1 MLAVNQL
8 NIHIKNR
15 KLLEDINFSIQPGEL
30 FAIIGPN
37 GAGKSTLL
45 KALTE
50 EIKYSGE
57 IRFQQESIKKWTTA
71 RLAKT
76 RAKFSQHH
84 QQDIPLPVNE
94 VVMMGR
100 YPYFVSRPG
109 ITDLKVVAES
119 LKLTEMSHFKDKSY
133 NQLSGGE
140 KQRIHLS
147 RIFAQLTNNFQKKLM
162 LLDEPLNNLDVY
174 YQHKVLEVIKD
185 FVKKG
190 NMAAIVMHDLN
201 LAAQFADRIV
211 LLKDGKTV
219 KYGNPKEVL
228 TSKTICDVYDF
239 PCKVMAHPL
248 AKTPM
253 IVFGEEKSASI
264 IQNINP

>member
-8 NIHIKNR
+8 NISIKTR
-15 KLLEDINFSIQPGEL
+15 KLLQDINFNIQPGEL
-30 FAIIGPN
+30 FVIIGPN

-50 EIKYSGE
+50 EINYSGE
-57 IRFQQESIKKWTTA
+57 INFQQQSIKKWTTA
-71 RLAKT
+71 KLAKT

-100 YPYFVSRPG
+100 YPYFASKPNL
-109 ITDLKVVAES
+109 TDLKVVSES
-119 LKLTEMSHFKDKSY
+119 LKLTDMNAFKDKFY

-140 KQRIHLS
+140 KQRVHLS
-147 RIFAQLTNNFQKKLM
+147 RIFAQLNNEFQEKLM

-174 YQHKVLEVIKD
+174 YQHKVLEAVKG

-201 LAAQFADRIV
+201 LAAQFADRIL
-211 LLKDGKTV
+211 LLKDGKMV
-219 KYGNPKEVL
+219 KYGNPKQVL

-239 PCKVMAHPL
+239 PCKVMSHPL
-248 AKTPM
+248 AQTPM
-253 IVFGEEKSASI
+253 IVFGEEKSTSI

>member
-100 YPYFVSRPG
+100 YPYFASKPNL
-109 ITDLKVVAES
+109 TDLKVVSES
-119 LKLTEMSHFKDKSY
+119 LKLTEMNAFKDKSY

-140 KQRIHLS
+140 KQR
-147 RIFAQLTNNFQKKLM
+147 A
-162 LLDEPLNNLDVY
+162 
-174 YQHKVLEVIKD
+174 
-185 FVKKG
+185 G
-190 NMAAIVMHDLN
+190 NH
-201 LAAQFADRIV
+201 
-211 LLKDGKTV
+211 
-219 KYGNPKEVL
+219 
-228 TSKTICDVYDF
+228 
-239 PCKVMAHPL
+239 
-248 AKTPM
+248 
-253 IVFGEEKSASI
+253 
-264 IQNINP
+264 

>member
-8 NIHIKNR
+8 NISIKTR
-15 KLLEDINFSIQPGEL
+15 KLLQDINFNIQPGEL
-30 FAIIGPN
+30 FVIIGPN

-50 EIKYSGE
+50 EINYSGE
-57 IRFQQESIKKWTTA
+57 INFQQQSIKKWTTA
-71 RLAKT
+71 KLAKT

-100 YPYFVSRPG
+100 YPYFASKPNL
-109 ITDLKVVAES
+109 TDLKVVSES
-119 LKLTEMSHFKDKSY
+119 LKLTDMNAFKDKFY

-140 KQRIHLS
+140 KQRVHLS
-147 RIFAQLTNNFQKKLM
+147 RIFAQLNNEFQEKLM

-174 YQHKVLEVIKD
+174 YQHKVLEAVKG
-185 FVKKG
+185 FAKKG

-201 LAAQFADRIV
+201 LAAQFADRIL
-211 LLKDGKTV
+211 LLKDGKMV
-219 KYGNPKEVL
+219 KYGNPKQVL

-239 PCKVMAHPL
+239 PCKVMSHPL
-248 AKTPM
+248 AQTPM
-253 IVFGEEKSASI
+253 IVFGEEKSTSI

>member
-8 NIHIKNR
+8 NISIKTR
-15 KLLEDINFSIQPGEL
+15 KLLQDINFSIQPGEL
-30 FAIIGPN
+30 FVIIGPN

-50 EIKYSGE
+50 EINYSGE
-57 IRFQQESIKKWTTA
+57 INFQQQSIKKWTTA
-71 RLAKT
+71 KLAKT

-100 YPYFVSRPG
+100 YPYFASKPNLK
-109 ITDLKVVAES
+109 DLKVVSES
-119 LKLTEMSHFKDKSY
+119 LKLTEMIAFKDKSY

-140 KQRIHLS
+140 KQRVHLA
-147 RIFAQLTNNFQKKLM
+147 RIFAQLNNEFQEKLM

-174 YQHKVLEVIKD
+174 YQHKVLEAVKG

-201 LAAQFADRIV
+201 LAAQFADRIL

-219 KYGNPKEVL
+219 KYGDPKQVL

-239 PCKVMAHPL
+239 PCKVMSHPL
-248 AKTPM
+248 AQTPM
-253 IVFGEEKSASI
+253 IVFGEEKSTSI

>member
-8 NIHIKNR
+8 NISIKTR
-15 KLLEDINFSIQPGEL
+15 RLLQDINFNIQPGEL
-30 FAIIGPN
+30 FVIIGPN

-50 EIKYSGE
+50 EINYSGE
-57 IRFQQESIKKWTTA
+57 INFQQQSIKKWTTA
-71 RLAKT
+71 KLAKT

-100 YPYFVSRPG
+100 YPYFASKPNL
-109 ITDLKVVAES
+109 TDLKVVSES
-119 LKLTEMSHFKDKSY
+119 LKLTEMSAFKDKSY

-140 KQRIHLS
+140 KQRVHLA
-147 RIFAQLTNNFQKKLM
+147 RIFAQLNNEFQEKLM

-174 YQHKVLEVIKD
+174 YQHKVLEAVKG
-185 FVKKG
+185 FAKKG
-190 NMAAIVMHDLN
+190 NIAAIVMHDLN
-201 LAAQFADRIV
+201 LAAQFADRIL
-211 LLKDGKTV
+211 LLKDGKMV
-219 KYGNPKEVL
+219 KYGNPKQVL

-239 PCKVMAHPL
+239 PCKVMSHPL
-248 AKTPM
+248 AQTPM
-253 IVFGEEKSASI
+253 IVFGEEKSTSI

>member
-8 NIHIKNR
+8 HISIKNR
-15 KLLEDINFSIQPGEL
+15 KLLQDINFSIKAGEL
-30 FAIIGPN
+30 FVIIGPN

-50 EIKYSGE
+50 EINYSGE
-57 IRFQQESIKKWTTA
+57 IHFQQKSIKNWTTGN
-71 RLAKT
+71 LAKT

-100 YPYFVSRPG
+100 YPYFANRPD
-109 ITDLKVVAES
+109 ITDLKVVSEC
-119 LKLTEMSHFKDKSY
+119 LKITEMSHLKNRSY

-147 RIFAQLTNNFQKKLM
+147 RIFAQLTNEFREKLM
-162 LLDEPLNNLDVY
+162 LLDEPLNNLDIY
-174 YQHKVLEVIKD
+174 YQHRILEAVKG

-201 LAAQFADRIV
+201 LAAQFADRIL

-219 KYGNPKEVL
+219 QYGNPKEVL
-228 TSKTICDVYDF
+228 TSKTICNVYDF
-239 PCKVMAHPL
+239 PCKVMSHPL
-248 AKTPM
+248 AQTPM
-253 IVFGEEKSASI
+253 ILFGEEKSASI

>member
-8 NIHIKNR
+8 NISIKTR
-15 KLLEDINFSIQPGEL
+15 KLLQDINFNIQPGEL
-30 FAIIGPN
+30 FVIIGPN

-50 EIKYSGE
+50 EINYSGE
-57 IRFQQESIKKWTTA
+57 INFQQQSIKKWTTA
-71 RLAKT
+71 KLAKT

-100 YPYFVSRPG
+100 YPYFASKPNL
-109 ITDLKVVAES
+109 TDLKVVSES
-119 LKLTEMSHFKDKSY
+119 LKLTDMNAFKDKFY

-140 KQRIHLS
+140 KQRVHLS
-147 RIFAQLTNNFQKKLM
+147 RIFAQLNNEFQEKLM

-174 YQHKVLEVIKD
+174 YQHKVLEAVKG

-201 LAAQFADRIV
+201 LAAQFADRIL
-211 LLKDGKTV
+211 LLKDGKIV
-219 KYGNPKEVL
+219 KYGNPKQVL

-239 PCKVMAHPL
+239 PCKVMSHPL
-248 AKTPM
+248 AQTPM
-253 IVFGEEKSASI
+253 IVFGEEKSTSI

>member
-8 NIHIKNR
+8 NISIKTR
-15 KLLEDINFSIQPGEL
+15 KLLQDINFNIQPGEL
-30 FAIIGPN
+30 FVIIGPN

-50 EIKYSGE
+50 EINYTGE
-57 IRFQQESIKKWTTA
+57 INFQQQSIKKWTTA
-71 RLAKT
+71 KLAKT

-100 YPYFVSRPG
+100 YPYFASKPNL
-109 ITDLKVVAES
+109 TDIKVVSES
-119 LKLTEMSHFKDKSY
+119 LKLTEMSAFKDKSY

-140 KQRIHLS
+140 KQRVHLS
-147 RIFAQLTNNFQKKLM
+147 RIFAQLNNEFQEKLM

-174 YQHKVLEVIKD
+174 YQHKVLEAVKG

-190 NMAAIVMHDLN
+190 NIAAIVMHDLN
-201 LAAQFADRIV
+201 LAAQFADRIL

-219 KYGNPKEVL
+219 KYGDPKQVL

-239 PCKVMAHPL
+239 PCKVMSHPL
-248 AKTPM
+248 AQTPM
-253 IVFGEEKSASI
+253 IVFGEEKSTSI

>member
-8 NIHIKNR
+8 NISIKTR
-15 KLLEDINFSIQPGEL
+15 KLLQDINFSIQPGEL
-30 FAIIGPN
+30 FVIIGPN

-50 EIKYSGE
+50 EINYSGE
-57 IRFQQESIKKWTTA
+57 INFQQQSIKKWTTA
-71 RLAKT
+71 KLAKT

-100 YPYFVSRPG
+100 YPYFTSKPNLK
-109 ITDLKVVAES
+109 DLKVVSES
-119 LKLTEMSHFKDKSY
+119 LKLTEMSAFKDKSY

-140 KQRIHLS
+140 KQRVHLS
-147 RIFAQLTNNFQKKLM
+147 RIFAQLNNEFQEKLM
-162 LLDEPLNNLDVY
+162 LMDEPLNNLDVY

>member
-8 NIHIKNR
+8 NISIKTR
-15 KLLEDINFSIQPGEL
+15 KLLQDINFSIQPREL
-30 FAIIGPN
+30 FVIIGPN

-50 EIKYSGE
+50 EINYSGE
-57 IRFQQESIKKWTTA
+57 INFQQQSIKKWTTA
-71 RLAKT
+71 KLAKT

-100 YPYFVSRPG
+100 YPYFASKPNLK
-109 ITDLKVVAES
+109 DLKVVSES
-119 LKLTEMSHFKDKSY
+119 LKLTEMNAFKDKSY

-140 KQRIHLS
+140 KQRVHLA
-147 RIFAQLTNNFQKKLM
+147 RIFAQLNNEFQEKLM

-174 YQHKVLEVIKD
+174 YQHKVLEAVKG

-201 LAAQFADRIV
+201 LAAQFADRIL

-219 KYGNPKEVL
+219 KYGDPKQVL

-239 PCKVMAHPL
+239 PCKVMSHPL
-248 AKTPM
+248 AQTPM
-253 IVFGEEKSASI
+253 IVFGEEKSTSI

>member
-8 NIHIKNR
+8 NISIKTR
-15 KLLEDINFSIQPGEL
+15 RLLKDINFSIQPGEL
-30 FAIIGPN
+30 FVIIGPN

-50 EIKYSGE
+50 EINYSGE
-57 IRFQQESIKKWTTA
+57 INFQQQSIKKWTTA
-71 RLAKT
+71 KLAKT

-100 YPYFVSRPG
+100 YPYFANKPNLD
-109 ITDLKVVAES
+109 DLKVVSES
-119 LKLTEMSHFKDKSY
+119 LKLTEMSAFKDKSY

-140 KQRIHLS
+140 KQRVHLS
-147 RIFAQLTNNFQKKLM
+147 RIFAQLNNEFQEKLM

-174 YQHKVLEVIKD
+174 YQHKVLEAVKG
-185 FVKKG
+185 FAKKG

-201 LAAQFADRIV
+201 LAAQFADRIL
-211 LLKDGKTV
+211 LLKDGKMV
-219 KYGNPKEVL
+219 KYGNPKQVL

-239 PCKVMAHPL
+239 PCKVMSHPL
-248 AKTPM
+248 AQTPM
-253 IVFGEEKSASI
+253 IVFGEEKSTSI

>member
-1 MLAVNQL
+1 MFAVNQL
-8 NIHIKNR
+8 NISIKTR
-15 KLLEDINFSIQPGEL
+15 KLLQDINFNIQPGEL
-30 FAIIGPN
+30 FVIIGPN

-50 EIKYSGE
+50 EINYSGE
-57 IRFQQESIKKWTTA
+57 ISFQQQSIKKWTTA
-71 RLAKT
+71 KLAKT

-100 YPYFVSRPG
+100 YPYFASKPNL
-109 ITDLKVVAES
+109 TDLKVVSES
-119 LKLTEMSHFKDKSY
+119 LKLTEMNAFKDKSY

-140 KQRIHLS
+140 KQRVHLA
-147 RIFAQLTNNFQKKLM
+147 RIFAQLNNEFQEKLM

-174 YQHKVLEVIKD
+174 YQHKVLEAVKG
-185 FVKKG
+185 FAKKG

-201 LAAQFADRIV
+201 LAAQFADRIL

-219 KYGNPKEVL
+219 KYGDPKQVL

-239 PCKVMAHPL
+239 PCKVMSHPL
-248 AKTPM
+248 AQTPM
-253 IVFGEEKSASI
+253 IVFGEEKSTSI

>member
-1 MLAVNQL
+1 MLEVHQL
-8 NIHIKNR
+8 NISIKNR
-15 KLLEDINFSIQPGEL
+15 KLLQDINFSIKAGEL
-30 FAIIGPN
+30 FVIIGPN

-50 EIKYSGE
+50 EINYSGE
-57 IRFQQESIKKWTTA
+57 IHFQQKSIKNWATGN
-71 RLAKT
+71 LAKT

-84 QQDIPLPVNE
+84 QQDIPLPVSE

-100 YPYFVSRPG
+100 YPYFTSRPG
-109 ITDLKVVAES
+109 IYDLKVVSES
-119 LKLTEMSHFKDKSY
+119 LELTEMSHFKNRLY

-140 KQRIHLS
+140 KQRVHLS
-147 RIFAQLTNNFQKKLM
+147 RVFAQLNNEFQEKLL
-162 LLDEPLNNLDVY
+162 LLDEPLNNLDIY
-174 YQHKVLEVIKD
+174 YQHKVLEAVRG

-201 LAAQFADRIV
+201 LAAQFADRIL

-219 KYGNPKEVL
+219 KYGTPHQVL
-228 TSKTICDVYDF
+228 TSQTICNVYDF
-239 PCKVMAHPL
+239 PCKVMSHPL
-248 AKTPM
+248 AQTPM
-253 IVFGEEKSASI
+253 IVFGEEKSTSI

>member
-8 NIHIKNR
+8 NISIKTR
-15 KLLEDINFSIQPGEL
+15 KLLQDINFSIQPGEL
-30 FAIIGPN
+30 FVIIGPN

-50 EIKYSGE
+50 EINYSGE
-57 IRFQQESIKKWTTA
+57 INFQQQSIKKWTTA
-71 RLAKT
+71 KLAKT

-94 VVMMGR
+94 VIMMGR
-100 YPYFVSRPG
+100 YPYFTSKPNL
-109 ITDLKVVAES
+109 TDLKVVSES
-119 LKLTEMSHFKDKSY
+119 LKLTEMSAFKDKSY

-140 KQRIHLS
+140 KQRVHLA
-147 RIFAQLTNNFQKKLM
+147 RIFAQLNNEFQEKLM

-174 YQHKVLEVIKD
+174 YQHKVLEAVKG

-201 LAAQFADRIV
+201 LAAQFADRIL
-211 LLKDGKTV
+211 LLKDGKMV
-219 KYGNPKEVL
+219 KYGNPKQVL
-228 TSKTICDVYDF
+228 TSQTICDVYDF
-239 PCKVMAHPL
+239 PCKVMSHPL
-248 AKTPM
+248 AQTPM
-253 IVFGEEKSASI
+253 IVFGEEKSTSI

>member
-8 NIHIKNR
+8 NISIKTR
-15 KLLEDINFSIQPGEL
+15 KLLQDINFNIQPGEL
-30 FAIIGPN
+30 FVIIGPN

-50 EIKYSGE
+50 EINYSGE
-57 IRFQQESIKKWTTA
+57 INFQQQSIKKWTTA
-71 RLAKT
+71 KLAKT

-100 YPYFVSRPG
+100 YPYFASKPNL
-109 ITDLKVVAES
+109 TDLKVVSES
-119 LKLTEMSHFKDKSY
+119 LKLTDMNAFKDKFY

-140 KQRIHLS
+140 KQRVHLS
-147 RIFAQLTNNFQKKLM
+147 RIFAQLNNEFQEKLM

-174 YQHKVLEVIKD
+174 YQHKVLEAVKG

-201 LAAQFADRIV
+201 LAAQFADRIL
-211 LLKDGKTV
+211 LLKDGKMM
-219 KYGNPKEVL
+219 KYGNPKQVL

-239 PCKVMAHPL
+239 PCKVMSHPL
-248 AKTPM
+248 AQTPM
-253 IVFGEEKSASI
+253 IVFGEEKSTSI

>member
-1 MLAVNQL
+1 MLEVNQL
-8 NIHIKNR
+8 NISISGR
-15 KLLEDINFSIQPGEL
+15 KLLQNTSFSILPGEL
-30 FAIIGPN
+30 FVIIGPN

-45 KALTE
+45 KALTQ
-50 EIKYSGE
+50 EITYCGE
-57 IRFQQESIKKWTTA
+57 IRFQQKTIKKWTTA
-71 RLAKT
+71 KLAKT

-100 YPYFVSRPG
+100 YPYFASRPG
-109 ITDLKVVAES
+109 ITDLKVVSQS
-119 LKLTEMSHFKDKSY
+119 LKLTQMSHFKDKSY

-147 RIFAQLTNNFQKKLM
+147 RIFAQLTNEFPEKLM

-174 YQHKVLEVIKD
+174 YQHKVLEAVKG

-201 LAAQFADRIV
+201 LAAQFADRIL
-211 LLKDGKTV
+211 LLKEGKMV
-219 KYGNPKEVL
+219 KYGKPKEVL

-239 PCKVMAHPL
+239 PCKVMTHPL
-248 AKTPM
+248 AQTPM
-253 IVFGEEKSASI
+253 IVFGQEKSASI

>member
-1 MLAVNQL
+1 MLSVNQL

-15 KLLEDINFSIQPGEL
+15 KLLQDISFNINAGEL
-30 FAIIGPN
+30 FVIIGPN

-50 EIKYSGE
+50 EINYSGE
-57 IRFQQESIKKWTTA
+57 INFQQQSIKQWTTA

-100 YPYFVSRPG
+100 YPYFANRPG
-109 ITDLKVVAES
+109 ITDLKVVSES
-119 LKLTEMSHFKDKSY
+119 LKLTEMSHFKDRSY

-140 KQRIHLS
+140 KQRVHLS
-147 RIFAQLTNNFQKKLM
+147 RIFAQLNNEFQEKLM
-162 LLDEPLNNLDVY
+162 LLDEPLNNLDIY
-174 YQHKVLEVIKD
+174 YQHKVLEAVKAFI
-185 FVKKG
+185 KKG

-201 LAAQFADRIV
+201 LAAQFADRIL
-211 LLKDGKTV
+211 LLKDGKMI
-219 KYGNPKEVL
+219 KYGHPQEVL
-228 TSKTICDVYDF
+228 TSKTICHVYDF
-239 PCKVMAHPL
+239 PCKVMSHPL
-248 AKTPM
+248 AQTPM

-264 IQNINP
+264 IQNIQP